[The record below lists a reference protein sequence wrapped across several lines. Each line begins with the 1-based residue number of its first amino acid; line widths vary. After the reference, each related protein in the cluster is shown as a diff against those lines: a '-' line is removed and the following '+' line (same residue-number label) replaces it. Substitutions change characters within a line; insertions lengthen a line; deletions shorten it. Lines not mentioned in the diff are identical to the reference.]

1 MSHTESSAVSLARL
15 SGYLAPVVTLGGILL
30 AVVVSP
36 SFSWSESAL
45 SDLGV
50 AASTALLFNGG
61 LVVGG
66 LLGLPYAYALWHD
79 GPGGVGRLTPLS
91 FALAVTAMGLV
102 GVFVSGTPLHFPVAL
117 SFYLLVSTTLVLDG
131 LTRRSTPEGRVSALL
146 GVGHVV
152 GWTIWVTGVRFG
164 TGLAVPET
172 VGAVVFATWVLGLS
186 PAGLLSSRVR

>member
-1 MSHTESSAVSLARL
+1 MRRTESSPVFLARL
-15 SGYLAPVVTLGGILL
+15 SGHLGPIVTLGGILL
-30 AVVVSP
+30 AIVVSD

-66 LLGLPYAYALWHD
+66 LLGLPYAYALWDD
-79 GPGGVGRLTPLS
+79 GPGGVGRLTPLL
-91 FALAVTAMGLV
+91 FALAMTTMGLV
-102 GVFVSGTPLHFPVAL
+102 GVFVSGHPLHYPAAL
-117 SFYLLVSTTLVLDG
+117 SFYLLVSATLVLDG
-131 LTRRSTPEGRVSALL
+131 LARRSTQEGRVAALL
-146 GVGHVV
+146 GVAHLV
-152 GWTIWVTGVRFG
+152 GWVVWTAGVRFG

-172 VGAVVFATWVLGLS
+172 VGALVFVVWVLRLS